1 MVYSNRFSIAKLAV
15 LVVLFLSSVAVCR
28 PILDFSSIDL
38 DGRDSSAVNALNAID
53 HGPVYPTTAIAAS
66 VVSPYRMEEI
76 RHQGIHSS
84 LSIAQILKTDCENVL
99 EI

>member
-1 MVYSNRFSIAKLAV
+1 MVYSDRFSIAKLAV

-38 DGRDSSAVNALNAID
+38 DGDSSAINALNAID
-53 HGPVYPTTAIAAS
+53 HGPVYPTAIAAS

-76 RHQGIHSS
+76 RHQGINSS
-84 LSIAQILKTDCENVL
+84 LTIAQILKFYASRYCK
-99 EI
+99 

>member
-1 MVYSNRFSIAKLAV
+1 MVFSIRFSIAKLAV

-38 DGRDSSAVNALNAID
+38 DGRDSSAVALNAID

-76 RHQGIHSS
+76 RHQGINSS
-84 LSIAQILKTDCENVL
+84 LSIAQTLKPQN
-99 EI
+99 